1 MCYQHVVS
9 EGLASCALSGSFM
22 SGTQTRKETSQD
34 RLGLHCGL
42 RAGRGAHVDCF
53 HQHWRFLPPPAAIAP
68 PETGMARMQPILQ
81 NLYYSSVYG
90 NETLTTKAKPHACFI
105 YNCFQTLR
113 ASLSYADNQ
122 HAQSTPTGP
131 TNQQCMTAP
140 ESCSLRMPARV
151 IAASPFTKADC
162 QRPAFDICIG
172 LVTRNVGIIHI
183 SLTGL

>member
-22 SGTQTRKETSQD
+22 SGAQTRKETSQD

-42 RAGRGAHVDCF
+42 RAGRGTHVDCF
-53 HQHWRFLPPPAAIAP
+53 HQRWRFFPPLHHS

-81 NLYYSSVYG
+81 NLCYSSVYG
-90 NETLTTKAKPHACFI
+90 NETLTTNAKPHTCFI

-113 ASLSYADNQ
+113 ASLSYAENQ
-122 HAQSTPTGP
+122 HAQSTPTRP

-140 ESCSLRMPARV
+140 ESCCLRMPARL
-151 IAASPFTKADC
+151 SPHLPSQK
-162 QRPAFDICIG
+162 QIVRGQPLIY
-172 LVTRNVGIIHI
+172 V
-183 SLTGL
+183 